1 MKEHYQGK
9 RGPARAELG
18 EAQGT
23 GILLTMFDLI
33 QKRTGRPDREC
44 FNQLVRFWADCLRIH
59 PMPEED
65 HPAAEGLLPWAKPFI
80 ETCMKVKGD
89 YFGEVFT
96 QRECAT
102 DRLGQMLTPE
112 PVVRFINE
120 MAIGQAEGKE
130 EEWQTVLDPAV
141 GTGRF
146 LVDVSVHYPDRKLFL
161 HGVEID
167 VDLYRACLLNMR
179 LYSWHRPYRI
189 LCANSLAVD
198 VRLGSPN
205 WRYANLWNPPD
216 WRTAMVMEDGQTY
229 RERVG
234 EGEAFA
240 PEEAPGR
247 GEGFAERTR
256 ADEEPRDPFQP
267 RLL

>member
-1 MKEHYQGK
+1 MKERYQGK
-9 RGPARAELG
+9 SGPATEEIR

-23 GILLTMFDLI
+23 RILLRMFDLI

-44 FNQLVRFWADCLRIH
+44 FNQLVRFWADCLRVH

-65 HPAAEGLLPWAKPFI
+65 HAVADGLLPSAKPFI
-80 ETCMKVKGD
+80 EACMQRKGD

-96 QRECAT
+96 RRECAT
-102 DRLGQMLTPE
+102 DRLGQMITPE

-120 MAIGQAEGKE
+120 MAIGQTEGKE
-130 EEWQTVLDPAV
+130 EEWQTVLDPAA

-146 LVDVSVHYPDRKLFL
+146 LVDVAARYPDRHLFL

-167 VDLYRACLLNMR
+167 VDLYRACLVNMR

-189 LCANSLAVD
+189 LCANSLVVD
-198 VRLGSPN
+198 LRLRSPN
-205 WRYANLWNPPD
+205 WHYANLWSPPD
-216 WRTAMVMEDGQTY
+216 WRMSMIMEDGQTY
-229 RERVG
+229 SQRMG
-234 EGEAFA
+234 EGGVSVSESG
-240 PEEAPGR
+240 PGR
-247 GEGFAERTR
+247 EEGLSERPR
-256 ADEEPRDPFQP
+256 SDEGPRDPLQP

>member
-1 MKEHYQGK
+1 ME
-9 RGPARAELG
+9 
-18 EAQGT
+18 
-23 GILLTMFDLI
+23 
-33 QKRTGRPDREC
+33 
-44 FNQLVRFWADCLRIH
+44 
-59 PMPEED
+59 
-65 HPAAEGLLPWAKPFI
+65 
-80 ETCMKVKGD
+80 VKGD

-102 DRLGQMLTPE
+102 DRLGQMITPE

-120 MAIGQAEGKE
+120 MAIGQAEGRE
-130 EEWQTVLDPAV
+130 GEWQTAIDPCC

-146 LVDVSVHYPDRKLFL
+146 LVDVSVRYPDRKLFL

-205 WRYANLWNPPD
+205 WQYANLWDPPD
-216 WRTAMVMEDGQTY
+216 WRTAMVMEDGQSY
-229 RERVG
+229 SQRMG
-234 EGEAFA
+234 EGGASA
-240 PEEAPGR
+240 SQEAPGR
-247 GEGFAERTR
+247 QEGLSKRPELDER
-256 ADEEPRDPFQP
+256 PRDPFQP